1 MAYFGHKP
9 LRIGQVTVFFLMIF
23 SCGLFVHIPHKHPSN
38 PVKSSEENWRSS
50 PSHTGEIILSS
61 PLISGGKFGPVKEKC
76 WSSLT
81 ISFNQKIIFD
91 FSPVWVWAVWVLPP
105 HPLKILIRW
114 HFYKNSGVHCWKIPE
129 NKVQNK
135 GNRWN
140 IRGYTWYYLMVV
152 ALCLV
157 ITFISTIFLNTP
169 ARPSSHFGPRFSRV

>member
-1 MAYFGHKP
+1 MVY
-9 LRIGQVTVFFLMIF
+9 
-23 SCGLFVHIPHKHPSN
+23 FVHIPHQHPSI

-114 HFYKNSGVHCWKIPE
+114 HFYKNSGVHCWKVPE
-129 NKVQNK
+129 NKVQYK
-135 GNRWN
+135 GRQVKKQG
-140 IRGYTWYYLMVV
+140 IHVV
-152 ALCLV
+152 LLHGGSV
-157 ITFISTIFLNTP
+157 VFGDNFYINHIFEHPRTP
-169 ARPSSHFGPRFSRV
+169 IFPFWPKV